1 MQELNREI
9 RERFPGRIT
18 IAEDLQHDPRL
29 TQDSRQG
36 GAGFGSQWDAGT
48 PLCVRAAVVATLRRA
63 PARFTP

>member
-18 IAEDLQHDPRL
+18 IAEDLQRNPRL

-36 GAGFGSQWDAGT
+36 GAGFGSQWDPALGCA
-48 PLCVRAAVVATLRRA
+48 LRAAVVA
-63 PARFTP
+63 P